1 MSKDREELTK
11 VTGLWK
17 NKGKDGKTFLSGKFG
32 MAFMLVYPNRY
43 KKKEKEPDY
52 YVCLRNDKKRP
63 EQKKEENSGAEE
75 L

>member
-17 NKGKDGKTFLSGKFG
+17 NTGKDGKTYLSGKFG

-43 KKKEKEPDY
+43 KKKETDPDY
-52 YVCLRNDKKRP
+52 YICLRNDKKQP
-63 EQKKEENSGAEE
+63 QGSEEKGAEE